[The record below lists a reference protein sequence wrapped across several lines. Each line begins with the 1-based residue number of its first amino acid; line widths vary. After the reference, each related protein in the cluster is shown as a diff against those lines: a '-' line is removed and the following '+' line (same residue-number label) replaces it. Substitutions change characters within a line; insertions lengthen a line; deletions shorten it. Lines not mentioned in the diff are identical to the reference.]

1 MKLAPRIRQEV
12 GFAAAIL
19 LAGFLV
25 GVIDAAL
32 GDWRLAPWPIL
43 RSGINGFF
51 IALACIAADLTL
63 LRRLSRLP
71 FALVLITRTVVFA
84 AAGAAVVIVSR
95 LIFTGGVAS
104 LIAQPK
110 QILATIL
117 ITLAVAFF
125 ASLFVS
131 LRLTV
136 GKQAFL
142 YLLLG
147 RYRQPVEETRM
158 FMFVDI
164 ASSTALAEKI
174 GHVQFHQLIHA
185 FWCDVSD
192 AILAAKGE
200 IYKYAGDGA
209 ILTWSL
215 AGGDKGDPWLEC
227 FFAMR
232 DSLER
237 KRGEYLRRFGAF
249 PRFRASL
256 HCGKVVAGE
265 IGDSKREVAFLGDT
279 VNTAERILEA
289 CKIQD
294 RDFLISED
302 AIGLVSDRQRYRIEP
317 IPGVGLRG
325 KEERVTL
332 YAVGGDGVNL
342 GNIREEIR
350 HEFA

>member
-1 MKLAPRIRQEV
+1 MKLTPRIRQEA

-25 GVIDAAL
+25 GVINTAL
-32 GDWRLAPWPIL
+32 GDWRLDPWPIL

-51 IALACIAADLTL
+51 IALACVVVDVTL
-63 LRRLSRLP
+63 LRRLGRLP
-71 FALVLITRTVVFA
+71 FALVLFARTVVFA
-84 AAGAAVVIVSR
+84 VVGTAVIVVSR
-95 LIFTGGVAS
+95 LVFAGPGGVAG
-104 LIAQPK
+104 LIAHPR
-110 QILATIL
+110 QIIAAVLV
-117 ITLAVAFF
+117 TLAVAFF

-147 RYRQPVEETRM
+147 RYRRPVEETRM

-174 GHVQFHQLIHA
+174 RHVQFHQIIHA

-200 IYKYAGDGA
+200 VYKYVGDGA
-209 ILTWSL
+209 ILTWNL
-215 AGGDKGDPWLEC
+215 TGGNKGDPWLEC

-289 CKIQD
+289 CKTSD
-294 RDFLISED
+294 RDFLVSED
-302 AIGLVSDRQRYRIEP
+302 AIRKTSDIQRYRIES
-317 IPGVGLRG
+317 IPGAVLRG

-332 YAVGGDGVNL
+332 YAVGRDGVNL
-342 GNIREEIR
+342 SIFSPR
-350 HEFA
+350 